1 MTTQHYYQGTGKRK
15 TGIAEVRLYPGGDSL
30 TINGKPMDECYP
42 WFSWQDTIVESL
54 KATDQFGKYTVVA
67 KVHGGGKPAQ
77 ADAIRHGI
85 SRALLKADP
94 QLRPVLKKNGFLTRD
109 AREKERK
116 KYGLKGA
123 RRAPQYTKR

>member
-1 MTTQHYYQGTGKRK
+1 MTTQQYYQGTGKRK
-15 TGIAEVRLYPGGDSL
+15 TGIAEVRIYPGGDSL

-54 KATDQFGKYTVVA
+54 KGTNQLGKYTVVA

-77 ADAIRHGI
+77 AEALRHGI
-85 SRALLKADP
+85 ARALLKANP
-94 QLRPVLKKNGFLTRD
+94 EFKAVLKENGFLTRD